1 MSRINS
7 NIPAMVATR
16 IFNTQYRLLNQ
27 SLTRLSTGL
36 RINTGRDDPA
46 GLVASQALRAEM
58 TAIRAAQ
65 YNIVRAN
72 NVVSVAESGLNE
84 VNRLLT
90 DLEELIGK
98 SANEAGM
105 TDDERNANQLE
116 IDAILSSINR
126 IAQSTE
132 FMGRKL
138 LSGSLDYTTSGVST
152 TNFSRIAIHGARVP
166 NDGYQIVNVQVTGSA
181 QLARLNFTGTVLA
194 SAVTIEIAGSLGTE
208 VFNFS
213 SGTTI
218 GAVRDAVNQSTA
230 LTGVSAFVSGT
241 NHLRFTSTQY
251 GSKHFVSVKALSGT
265 FTVSGG
271 DASSTKDYG
280 RDARVTVNGTNAVTN
295 GLQARLQTTVLSLS
309 FEMSPT
315 FGTTLGTSTFY
326 VTGGGADFMITPTI
340 SLNGLESIG
349 LQSLNSSNLG
359 SASLGFLSSLG
370 SGQTNSMASEN
381 FAAAQRIVRQ
391 AQVQVA
397 ELRGRLGAFQKNILE
412 TMSNALDVTLENS
425 LAAESAIRDTDF
437 ARETSELTRS
447 QILVQSAT
455 NTLRLANQQPTLILA
470 LLQ

>member
-1 MSRINS
+1 MRSINS

-16 IFNTQYRLLNQ
+16 IYNVQFKMLNQ

-46 GLVASQALRAEM
+46 GLIASESLRAEM

-84 VNRLLT
+84 INRLLT
-90 DLEELIGK
+90 DLEALIDR
-98 SANEAGM
+98 SASEAAL

-116 IDAILSSINR
+116 IDTILSSINR
-126 IAQSTE
+126 LAQSTE
-132 FMGRKL
+132 FMGRRL
-138 LSGSLDYTTSGVST
+138 LSGILDYTTSGVST
-152 TNFSRIAIHGARVP
+152 ANFSSVAIHGARVP
-166 NDGYQIVNVQVTGSA
+166 KDGYRTVDVKVTGSA
-181 QLARLNFTGTVLA
+181 QLARLNFTG
-194 SAVTIEIAGSLGTE
+194 SAVAAPVTIEVAGSLGTE
-208 VFNFS
+208 VFSFG

-218 GAVRDAVNQSTA
+218 SNIRNVVNQYAA

-251 GSKHFVSVKALSGT
+251 GSRHFVSVKALSGT

-280 RDARVTVNGTNAVTN
+280 RDASVTVNGTNAVTD
-295 GLQARLQTTVLSLS
+295 GLRARVQSTALSLS
-309 FEMSPT
+309 FEMTST
-315 FGTTLGTSTFY
+315 FGTTLGSSTFY
-326 VTGGGADFMITPTI
+326 VTGGGADFMITPKI

-349 LQSLNSSNLG
+349 LQSVSTTSLG

-370 SGQTNSMASEN
+370 SGQANSVASGN
-381 FAAAQRIVRQ
+381 FATAQQIVRQ

-397 ELRGRLGAFQKNILE
+397 ELRGRIGAFQKNVLE
-412 TMSNALDVTLENS
+412 TMSNALDITLENS
-425 LAAESAIRDTDF
+425 VAAESAIRDTDF
-437 ARETSELTRS
+437 ARETSELTRA

-455 NTLRLANQQPTLILA
+455 NTLRLANQQPATILA